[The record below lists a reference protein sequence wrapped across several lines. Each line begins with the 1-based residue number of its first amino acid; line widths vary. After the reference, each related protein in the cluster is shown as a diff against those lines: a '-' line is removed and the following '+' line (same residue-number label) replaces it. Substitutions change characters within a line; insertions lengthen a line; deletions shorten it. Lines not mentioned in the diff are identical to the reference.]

1 MEHTPSYTTTTVS
14 LLRILQCD
22 SIVQFDNSYYAS
34 VPEDDED
41 LLKLET
47 DTALFADEKM
57 RPIALK
63 YKNDQEVFFTEYAA
77 AHKKLSELGSKF
89 EPAEGIKI

>member
-1 MEHTPSYTTTTVS
+1 V
-14 LLRILQCD
+14 QC
-22 SIVQFDNSYYAS
+22 IFLTQFDNSYYSS

-47 DTALFADEKM
+47 DTALFNDDKM

-63 YKNDQEVFFTEYAA
+63 YKNDQSAFFSDYAA
-77 AHKKLSELGSKF
+77 AHKQLSELGSKF